1 MQNIINKLIF
11 IHFCLISG
19 EITTAEHELNKLICE
34 LQNIEEE
41 NIQNIWD
48 FERICLNQDKLH
60 F

>member
-48 FERICLNQDKLH
+48 FERICLN
-60 F
+60 